1 MTMVR
6 TCDSCEQPVPE
17 NHLRVT
23 VSACRS
29 LTGNRPPGVELDLC
43 SNACLAVW
51 ASAKV
56 GT

>member
-1 MTMVR
+1 MVR